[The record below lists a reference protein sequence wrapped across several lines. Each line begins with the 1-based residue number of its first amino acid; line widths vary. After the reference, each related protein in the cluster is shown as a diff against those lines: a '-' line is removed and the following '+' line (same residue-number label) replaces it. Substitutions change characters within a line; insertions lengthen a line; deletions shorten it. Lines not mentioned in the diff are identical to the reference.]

1 MLFRSFWGNL
11 VANNFPTFDIA
22 DNSVDT
28 FIGNGVQFNFTLS
41 KTPANNQNILVTLD
55 GVVQYPSDA
64 TTSRAYSV
72 SGNILTF
79 VDPPSNN
86 IEIQVRHIGFAGATS
101 SNVTGFYGRTG
112 NVGLTTADNV
122 NIGSISTVGNIYS
135 TGIVTALGGLQGVGI
150 QSSGVNIATGIITA
164 LNFVGAGNTFSY
176 NVSTKTVDINIG
188 GSQWTFVD
196 PSSPSSSSI
205 YRVNGNVGLGTTNPS
220 QKLDVYGNAKISGPL
235 GVNTTSISDPNLV
248 GAGNSF
254 QGIYVANGMMIM
266 DNKLT
271 GNHYIGTAYNGLM
284 AGPVDVQGTL
294 TIDGVWV
301 VV

>member
-1 MLFRSFWGNL
+1 MLFR
-11 VANNFPTFDIA
+11 
-22 DNSVDT
+22 
-28 FIGNGVQFNFTLS
+28 
-41 KTPANNQNILVTLD
+41 
-55 GVVQYPSDA
+55 
-64 TTSRAYSV
+64 
-72 SGNILTF
+72 
-79 VDPPSNN
+79 
-86 IEIQVRHIGFAGATS
+86 
-101 SNVTGFYGRTG
+101 
-112 NVGLTTADNV
+112 
-122 NIGSISTVGNIYS
+122 
-135 TGIVTALGGLQGVGI
+135 
-150 QSSGVNIATGIITA
+150 
-164 LNFVGAGNTFSY
+164 
-176 NVSTKTVDINIG
+176 
-188 GSQWTFVD
+188 
-196 PSSPSSSSI
+196 SI